1 MAKFEVNK
9 FSGDNDFSLWRIK
22 MKALLVHQGL
32 STAIDAEALGKL
44 KASDANKAREIDS
57 KAHSA
62 ILLSLGDEVLREVS
76 KEKEALA
83 IWEKLEALYMK
94 KSLAN
99 RLYLKKKLYTL
110 QMEDTKDLRKHL
122 DEFNKIMLNLN
133 SISVKIEEEDQAII
147 LLSSLPKIYEHF
159 VDTML
164 YGKQTLT
171 MVEDKATLNSKELQR
186 KSDAKIETDGEGL
199 TTRGRTQK
207 RDKKNTR
214 GKSRSKSKN
223 GRKCFYCHKEGHY
236 KKDCYERKKKM
247 EEKNQ
252 EIG

>member
-1 MAKFEVNK
+1 
-9 FSGDNDFSLWRIK
+9 
-22 MKALLVHQGL
+22 
-32 STAIDAEALGKL
+32 
-44 KASDANKAREIDS
+44 
-57 KAHSA
+57 
-62 ILLSLGDEVLREVS
+62 
-76 KEKEALA
+76 
-83 IWEKLEALYMK
+83 MK

-186 KSDAKIETDGEGL
+186 KSDAKIETDGE
-199 TTRGRTQK
+199 
-207 RDKKNTR
+207 
-214 GKSRSKSKN
+214 
-223 GRKCFYCHKEGHY
+223 
-236 KKDCYERKKKM
+236 
-247 EEKNQ
+247 
-252 EIG
+252 